1 MRRGRF
7 QAGEGKIGCI
17 FWTLVIVVLAVV
29 GWKMI
34 PIKIATSELYDY
46 MVEQAKWAAS
56 MPPEQLQKGILAE
69 ARRLNLPVE
78 AQDVKVV
85 VDSGRI
91 KMSARFTVP
100 VDFPVRTYNWD
111 FNLEVDRPVFSF

>member
-46 MVEQAKWAAS
+46 MVEQAKWAATT
-56 MPPEQLQKGILAE
+56 PPEQLQKGILAE

-85 VDSGRI
+85 IDSGRI